1 MTESTEQL
9 IRGIDGRMIRMETVL
24 EGIATEL
31 KKGDDKFRRFEMEN
45 EQIKRELSQIREQL
59 SYWKGGLAI
68 VAIIWPII
76 IGILTKYLFG

>member
-24 EGIATEL
+24 EGIAAEL

>member
-9 IRGIDGRMIRMETVL
+9 IRGMDGRMIRMETVL

-31 KKGDDKFRRFEMEN
+31 KKGDDKFRRMEIEN
-45 EQIKRELSQIREQL
+45 EQIKKELSQIREQL

-68 VAIIWPII
+68 VAIAWPII
-76 IGILTKYLFG
+76 IKYVFS

>member
-24 EGIATEL
+24 EGIASEL
-31 KKGDDKFRRFEMEN
+31 KKGDDKFRRLEVEN

>member
-24 EGIATEL
+24 EGIAAEL
-31 KKGDDKFRRFEMEN
+31 KKGDDKFRRFELEN

>member
-1 MTESTEQL
+1 MESTEQL

-24 EGIATEL
+24 EGIAAEL

>member
-24 EGIATEL
+24 EGIASEL